1 MPNCNFDNLFLQKLN
16 YKNQCMYKPYIVGI
30 TGGSGSGKTTFL
42 KKLSEGYTASEVCI
56 LSMDNYYK
64 PRTQQVFD
72 ENGVQNFD
80 LLESIDMNSFF
91 KDIVRLISGESIE
104 KEEYTFNNSQAESR
118 TITINPAPV
127 MILEGLF
134 IMHMKDLKAL
144 LDLKVYIEAKD
155 ALKIIRRIKRDQNE
169 RNYPL
174 DDVLYRYE
182 SHVLPSYEK
191 YIFPYRN
198 DVDII
203 INNNGNTEAI
213 LQILRNQ
220 FDILI
225 ERSK

>member
-1 MPNCNFDNLFLQKLN
+1 MQ
-16 YKNQCMYKPYIVGI
+16 KPYIVGI

-42 KKLSEGYTASEVCI
+42 KSLADGYTPDEVCI
-56 LSMDNYYK
+56 ISMDNYYK
-64 PRTQQVFD
+64 PRSQQAYD

-80 LLESIDMNSFF
+80 LIDSIDVNSFL
-91 KDIVRLISGESIE
+91 KDIIRLISGESI
-104 KEEYTFNNSQAESR
+104 KREEYVFNNSLADPEM
-118 TITINPAPV
+118 IAIHPAPI

-134 IMHMKDLKAL
+134 IMHMKDLKSL
-144 LDLKVYIEAKD
+144 LDLKIYVEAKD

-191 YIFPYRN
+191 YILPYKN

-203 INNNGNTEAI
+203 INNNGNASAI
-213 LQILRNQ
+213 LKILRNH
-220 FDILI
+220 FDLLI
-225 ERSK
+225 EQSK

>member
-1 MPNCNFDNLFLQKLN
+1 
-16 YKNQCMYKPYIVGI
+16 MYKPYIVGI

-42 KKLSEGYTASEVCI
+42 RKLSESYSSKEICV

-80 LLESIDMNSFF
+80 MVESIDTQSFF
-91 KDIVRLISGESIE
+91 KDIVRLISGETIE
-104 KEEYTFNNSQAESR
+104 KEEYTFNNSQVKPRIIHIA
-118 TITINPAPV
+118 PAPI

-134 IMHMKDLKAL
+134 IMHMKDLRSL

-174 DDVLYRYE
+174 EDVLYRYE
-182 SHVLPSYEK
+182 SHVLPSYEN

-203 INNNGNTEAI
+203 VNNNGNTDAV
-213 LQILRNQ
+213 LKILRNH

-225 ERSK
+225 EQSK